1 MDNKLKTVDAET
13 LLSTPMSKTMFIVDG
28 LISQGVNVISGAS
41 KIGKSWLMLWLGLQV
56 AQGNSIWG
64 LPTLQCDVLYLSLE
78 DTQRRIKDRLY
89 NLTDSAPDNL
99 YFAVTSG
106 LIGGGLEEQITDFL
120 TEHPATKLVIIDTLQ
135 KVRDSKGSA
144 GKAGMYGNDY
154 DDISS
159 IKRIAD
165 GFNIAIL
172 LVHHLRKL
180 QDSDDPFNDVSGSTG
195 IIGAADT
202 NFILRR
208 KRSGNAATL
217 LVSGRDVEY
226 QELTLQF
233 NDLVWELVERRNSED
248 MFYSEM
254 LRKVKPNTVIH
265 YHAIIHSAL
274 KYAVKTDMLVQ
285 NVADKVDRPK
295 KNSFQPVFLSAEEMQ
310 KMFEALRGTK
320 LELPV
325 LVAAF
330 YGFRRGEVLGLK
342 WDAIDFERKTISV
355 IRTVT
360 TITLD
365 GKQTEIEQQSAKT
378 KSSLRTLPLIG
389 SFREYFLQVKETQ
402 ELNKQVCGNCY
413 NHEYDGFVFVDEL
426 GERMRANYLT
436 SAFPKFLED
445 HGLRRMRFHDLRH
458 SCASLL
464 LANGVP
470 LKHIQEWLGHS
481 DFTTTA
487 NIYAHLDYKSKI
499 TSAQAMETGLALPE
513 GGDFGSRWGSIDV
526 GENG

>member
-1 MDNKLKTVDAET
+1 MDEIKRLTPAQRARCNRLIRRLCANYDGGNCLPLDDGEGCVCVQTISYSLLCKYFRRAVLPADKALYADIFRQRTRLCDRCGKPFAPGSNRQKYCPEGGLGQTAAQRRTLSAPKVLISKAFWTAKRGWVAVSIRPRQNPFLTFYKGEKSMNNKLKTVDAET

-56 AQGNSIWG
+56 AQGNSVWG

-165 GFNIAIL
+165 GFNIAVL

-233 NDLVWELVERRNSED
+233 NDLVWELVERKNSED
-248 MFYSEM
+248 
-254 LRKVKPNTVIH
+254 IH
-265 YHAIIHSAL
+265 
-274 KYAVKTDMLVQ
+274 K
-285 NVADKVDRPK
+285 
-295 KNSFQPVFLSAEEMQ
+295 AE
-310 KMFEALRGTK
+310 L
-320 LELPV
+320 
-325 LVAAF
+325 
-330 YGFRRGEVLGLK
+330 
-342 WDAIDFERKTISV
+342 
-355 IRTVT
+355 
-360 TITLD
+360 
-365 GKQTEIEQQSAKT
+365 
-378 KSSLRTLPLIG
+378 
-389 SFREYFLQVKETQ
+389 
-402 ELNKQVCGNCY
+402 
-413 NHEYDGFVFVDEL
+413 
-426 GERMRANYLT
+426 
-436 SAFPKFLED
+436 PKFLFRVVDFMECRTEWV
-445 HGLRRMRFHDLRH
+445 GTATELLTEMKEQEVTPNMVTKYLGQFAYEVLEPLGIEYRTKRTGKSRLIKFLRRDGDD
-458 SCASLL
+458 
-464 LANGVP
+464 ANDAG
-470 LKHIQEWLGHS
+470 I
-481 DFTTTA
+481 A
-487 NIYAHLDYKSKI
+487 I
-499 TSAQAMETGLALPE
+499 
-513 GGDFGSRWGSIDV
+513 
-526 GENG
+526 

>member
-1 MDNKLKTVDAET
+1 MGNKLKTVDAET

-64 LPTLQCDVLYLSLE
+64 LPTLQCDVLYMSLE

-135 KVRDSKGSA
+135 TVRDSKGSA

-233 NDLVWELVERRNSED
+233 NDLVWELVERKNSED
-248 MFYSEM
+248 
-254 LRKVKPNTVIH
+254 IH
-265 YHAIIHSAL
+265 
-274 KYAVKTDMLVQ
+274 K
-285 NVADKVDRPK
+285 
-295 KNSFQPVFLSAEEMQ
+295 AE
-310 KMFEALRGTK
+310 L
-320 LELPV
+320 
-325 LVAAF
+325 
-330 YGFRRGEVLGLK
+330 
-342 WDAIDFERKTISV
+342 
-355 IRTVT
+355 
-360 TITLD
+360 
-365 GKQTEIEQQSAKT
+365 
-378 KSSLRTLPLIG
+378 
-389 SFREYFLQVKETQ
+389 
-402 ELNKQVCGNCY
+402 
-413 NHEYDGFVFVDEL
+413 
-426 GERMRANYLT
+426 
-436 SAFPKFLED
+436 PKFLFRVVDFMECRTEWGD
-445 HGLRRMRFHDLRH
+445 PGHKGELDVVFDDDGKIAFNPAVELSYLDSYQQRAVLDAMALND
-458 SCASLL
+458 CAPSHAQSIRLKK
-464 LANGVP
+464 LAQEGV
-470 LKHIQEWLGHS
+470 LDDQM
-481 DFTTTA
+481 
-487 NIYAHLDYKSKI
+487 IYAVL
-499 TSAQAMETGLALPE
+499 AETKPNQQEQLKFKREELRKYFPSGYTEEQMRRDIIKGLELLKRQRERKRDA
-513 GGDFGSRWGSIDV
+513 R
-526 GENG
+526 

>member
-135 KVRDSKGSA
+135 
-144 GKAGMYGNDY
+144 
-154 DDISS
+154 
-159 IKRIAD
+159 
-165 GFNIAIL
+165 
-172 LVHHLRKL
+172 
-180 QDSDDPFNDVSGSTG
+180 DDPFNDVSGSTA

-233 NDLVWELVERRNSED
+233 NDLVWELVERKNSED
-248 MFYSEM
+248 
-254 LRKVKPNTVIH
+254 IH
-265 YHAIIHSAL
+265 
-274 KYAVKTDMLVQ
+274 K
-285 NVADKVDRPK
+285 
-295 KNSFQPVFLSAEEMQ
+295 AE
-310 KMFEALRGTK
+310 L
-320 LELPV
+320 
-325 LVAAF
+325 
-330 YGFRRGEVLGLK
+330 
-342 WDAIDFERKTISV
+342 
-355 IRTVT
+355 
-360 TITLD
+360 
-365 GKQTEIEQQSAKT
+365 
-378 KSSLRTLPLIG
+378 
-389 SFREYFLQVKETQ
+389 
-402 ELNKQVCGNCY
+402 
-413 NHEYDGFVFVDEL
+413 
-426 GERMRANYLT
+426 
-436 SAFPKFLED
+436 PKFLFRVVDFMECRTEWV
-445 HGLRRMRFHDLRH
+445 GTATELLTEMKEQEVTPNMVTKYLGQFAYEVLEPLGIEYRTKRTGKSRLIKFLRRDGDD
-458 SCASLL
+458 
-464 LANGVP
+464 ANDAG
-470 LKHIQEWLGHS
+470 I
-481 DFTTTA
+481 A
-487 NIYAHLDYKSKI
+487 I
-499 TSAQAMETGLALPE
+499 
-513 GGDFGSRWGSIDV
+513 
-526 GENG
+526 

>member
-1 MDNKLKTVDAET
+1 MNEMKEAVGNWREAKQFSPADENDFLRWLDKADTEEKLFSRLTFWFTFRGLPADQNQRYHLVQERARELRLWNGLELKLRRWQDRVADEYEQIGKEAFAARIGEDYADYINSLTDPEAAPQQAAPEPET
-13 LLSTPMSKTMFIVDG
+13 AKPAGVQAWSARELSEMVLPPIRHVVEGLLPQG
-28 LISQGVNVISGAS
+28 LALLVAPP
-41 KIGKSWLMLWLGLQV
+41 KYGKSWLMLWLGLQV

-120 TEHPATKLVIIDTLQ
+120 TEHSATKLVIIDTLQ
-135 KVRDSKGSA
+135 KVRDSKGST

-233 NDLVWELVERRNSED
+233 NDLVWELVERKNSED
-248 MFYSEM
+248 
-254 LRKVKPNTVIH
+254 IH
-265 YHAIIHSAL
+265 
-274 KYAVKTDMLVQ
+274 K
-285 NVADKVDRPK
+285 
-295 KNSFQPVFLSAEEMQ
+295 AE
-310 KMFEALRGTK
+310 L
-320 LELPV
+320 
-325 LVAAF
+325 
-330 YGFRRGEVLGLK
+330 
-342 WDAIDFERKTISV
+342 
-355 IRTVT
+355 
-360 TITLD
+360 
-365 GKQTEIEQQSAKT
+365 
-378 KSSLRTLPLIG
+378 
-389 SFREYFLQVKETQ
+389 
-402 ELNKQVCGNCY
+402 
-413 NHEYDGFVFVDEL
+413 
-426 GERMRANYLT
+426 
-436 SAFPKFLED
+436 PKFLFRVVDFMECRTEWV
-445 HGLRRMRFHDLRH
+445 GTATELLTEMKEQEVTPNRVTKYLGQFAYEVLEPLGIEYRTKRTGKSRLIKFLRRDGDD
-458 SCASLL
+458 
-464 LANGVP
+464 ANDAG
-470 LKHIQEWLGHS
+470 I
-481 DFTTTA
+481 A
-487 NIYAHLDYKSKI
+487 I
-499 TSAQAMETGLALPE
+499 
-513 GGDFGSRWGSIDV
+513 
-526 GENG
+526 